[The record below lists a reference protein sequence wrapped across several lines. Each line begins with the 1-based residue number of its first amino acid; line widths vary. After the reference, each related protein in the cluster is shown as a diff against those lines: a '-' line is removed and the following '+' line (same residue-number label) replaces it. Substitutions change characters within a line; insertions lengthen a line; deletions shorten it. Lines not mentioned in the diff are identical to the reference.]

1 MIDRAIPATT
11 MTEFWLISA
20 PGEQTCQHTWEKLN
34 EAIGREQLAT
44 NYKFNLPDLK
54 VGTLDQLVSLSDELQ
69 RVDQFTEQVTR
80 KIANYLADVFEDQRD
95 KFSENLK
102 ANGTDLVLYVKRFSW
117 DVAKYPKHQP
127 LPALTQMINKQL
139 GMIDSE
145 LKTRSSGYDTLKS
158 NIQSYERKQTGSLLV
173 RNLGD
178 LVRKEHFVL
187 GSEYLVTLLVVV
199 PKALFKAWMENY
211 ATLTTMVVPRTT
223 QLVHEDQDHG
233 LFTVTLFRKV
243 VDEFKTQAR
252 ANKFIVRDF
261 EYNEQ
266 SIQSGK
272 DERGRMET
280 EKKRQL
286 ALLIRWLKNNFSE
299 AFIAWIH
306 TKALRL
312 FVESVLRYGL
322 PVNFQGML
330 LHPQKRC
337 MRRLRD
343 VLNQLYSHL
352 DNSAAVGP
360 VEEIPGFNMGP
371 SEYYPY
377 VYFKIVIDFADV
389 KAH

>member
-1 MIDRAIPATT
+1 
-11 MTEFWLISA
+11 
-20 PGEQTCQHTWEKLN
+20 
-34 EAIGREQLAT
+34 
-44 NYKFNLPDLK
+44 
-54 VGTLDQLVSLSDELQ
+54 
-69 RVDQFTEQVTR
+69 
-80 KIANYLADVFEDQRD
+80 
-95 KFSENLK
+95 
-102 ANGTDLVLYVKRFSW
+102 
-117 DVAKYPKHQP
+117 
-127 LPALTQMINKQL
+127 MINKQL
-139 GMIDSE
+139 GLIDSE
-145 LKTRSSGYDTLKS
+145 LKTRSSGYNTLKS

-178 LVRKEHFVL
+178 LVRKENFVL

-199 PKALFKAWMENY
+199 PKASFKDWMESY
-211 ATLTTMVVPRTT
+211 EKLTNMVVPGTS

-243 VDEFKTQAR
+243 VDEFKNKARTQ
-252 ANKFIVRDF
+252 KFVVRDF
-261 EYNEQ
+261 EYNER

-272 DERGRMET
+272 DERGRMEM

-286 ALLIRWLKNNFSE
+286 ALLVRWLRNNFSE

-330 LHPQKRC
+330 LHPQKRSA
-337 MRRLRD
+337 RRLRD
-343 VLNQLYSHL
+343 ALNQLYSHL

-360 VEEIPGFNMGP
+360 VEDIPGFNMGP

-377 VYFKIVIDFADV
+377 VYFKIIIDFTDS
-389 KAH
+389 KGH